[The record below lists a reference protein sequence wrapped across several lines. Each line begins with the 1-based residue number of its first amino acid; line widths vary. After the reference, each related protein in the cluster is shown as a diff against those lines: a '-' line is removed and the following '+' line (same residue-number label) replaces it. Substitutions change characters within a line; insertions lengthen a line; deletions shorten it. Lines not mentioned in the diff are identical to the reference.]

1 MMMRKWT
8 IIGFIATVII
18 AVALPVYAL
27 NEAGRMV
34 NAQASLLTAS
44 IEHGQVV
51 YAENCV
57 VCHGPD
63 GQGISAYPGL
73 ANEGVQ
79 SMDYDTLFK
88 VIERGRYD
96 TAMAAWGVNE
106 GGVLNDMQIDQLIAM
121 IRQGDWA
128 ETALTV
134 DRLGLS
140 PPTVISI
147 EISDDI
153 LADLA
158 NLPHGEV
165 IVDAL
170 PVYAA
175 NCIGCHGAQGEGTA
189 IAPALNDDSL
199 RSQNTDADL
208 NRIITNGVPG
218 TLMAGWDQA
227 LTPSE
232 ITGLVG
238 LIRYWPEIP
247 TGLIPQPELPPIA
260 STNADVIAA
269 GEKLY
274 NVACSSCHGHNGQGT
289 RMAPALNVQSF
300 LTQTND
306 QAMKAII
313 SQGVPDTR
321 MPAWGGRL
329 TDEQLNSLISFIRAW
344 EPDAPVVA
352 QPTQGGERGQGGGPP
367 WLRDNQEES
376 QGGLL
381 QWLWGN

>member
-1 MMMRKWT
+1 MMRKWT

-18 AVALPVYAL
+18 AVVLPVYAM
-27 NEAGRMV
+27 NEADRMI
-34 NAQASLLTAS
+34 NAQASLLATS

-57 VCHGPD
+57 VCHGTD
-63 GQGISAYPGL
+63 GEGIGAYPSL

-79 SMDYDTLFK
+79 SMDYDILFK

-106 GGVLNDMQIDQLIAM
+106 GGVLNDQQIDQVIAM
-121 IRQGDWA
+121 IQQGDWA

-134 DRLGLS
+134 NRLGLS
-140 PPTVISI
+140 PPVVISI

-158 NLPHGEV
+158 DLPHGEA
-165 IVDAL
+165 IVNGL
-170 PVYAA
+170 PIYAA
-175 NCIGCHGAQGEGTA
+175 NCIGCHGAQAEGTA

-199 RSQNTDADL
+199 RSQNTDAEL

-227 LTPSE
+227 LTPSQ
-232 ITGLVG
+232 IADLVG
-238 LIRYWPEIP
+238 LIRYWDEIP
-247 TGLIPQPELPPIA
+247 AGLIPQPELPPIA
-260 STNADVIAA
+260 STDAEVIAA
-269 GEKLY
+269 GEQLY
-274 NVACSSCHGHNGQGT
+274 SVACSNCHGSNGQGT

-300 LTQTND
+300 LTETND
-306 QAMKAII
+306 QALKAII

-329 TDEQLNSLISFIRAW
+329 TDEQLNSLVSFIRAW
-344 EPDAPVVA
+344 EPDAPIVA
-352 QPTQGGERGQGGGPP
+352 QPQEGGRSQGGGPP
-367 WLRDNQEES
+367 WLRDSQQEN
-376 QGGLL
+376 QGGFLD
-381 QWLWGN
+381 WLWGN